1 VAGGDQRQDGG
12 SGERVPAD
20 RAQFDIAVHT
30 SGIGSVQARVDDGPR
45 IALERDRVTGDW
57 VGQVPTGSRYVLAVT
72 GDRLAL
78 DPRATE
84 VWFPPGHSREAN
96 KPNGRVADADFPR
109 AVAAPW
115 PARRPQRRTTRPLVV
130 YEAHVRGLTACRPR
144 ADAGTFRAAIDELP
158 RLAEL
163 GVSVLELLPVHQFD
177 PDEGNYW
184 GYMPLVFGA
193 VHRQYAAGDRPA
205 EELADLVTAAH
216 DHDIEVWLDVVV
228 NHTTEA
234 DRAGPNYSLRIL
246 DEREYYVVRPDGT
259 YLDDAGTGNVID
271 AFSPQSRR
279 LIMECLDRF
288 ADLGVDGFRF
298 DLAAV
303 LARDAD
309 FVRAIGDWGERRD
322 VRLVAEPWDMARYLL
337 GPDFPDQRWMQWNGE
352 FRDDVRGFL
361 RGEPGMV
368 PLMVQRLAGS
378 PDLFTTPM
386 NSLNFLTAHDGFTMY
401 DLVAY
406 DHRHNEANGWDNTD
420 GHHHNRSWNCGWE
433 GDVDVPDDVMVLR
446 RRQLRNAMCLLL
458 LSHGVPMF
466 VAGDEFARTQRGNNN
481 AYNQDN
487 ETSWLDWGR
496 AAEWAGHERF
506 VGDLI
511 ALRAAHPVLWD
522 PERWG
527 TRLVTYGANGGP
539 DLGFE
544 SRSIAWAVDGLYV
557 MANMWWEPVTFTVQ
571 EPGEWSVAIDTT
583 DEPDVTRR
591 SDAIGDRRVAA
602 GAAMTVG
609 PRSIVVLS
617 RAPGGPTGS
626 GHGPAA
632 G

>member
-1 VAGGDQRQDGG
+1 VAVDGDPGR
-12 SGERVPAD
+12 GEW
-20 RAQFDIAVHT
+20 FDIAVHT
-30 SGIGSVQARVDDGPR
+30 SGISWVQARVDGGPR
-45 IALERDRVTGDW
+45 IALDRDQRTGDW
-57 VGQVPTGSRYVLAVT
+57 VGQVPTGSRYVIAVS

-96 KPNGRVADADFPR
+96 KPNGQLDDDDFPR

-115 PARRPQRRTTRPLVV
+115 PRRRPQRHTTRPLVV
-130 YEAHVRGLTACRPR
+130 YEAHVRGLTAGRPR
-144 ADAGTFRAAIDELP
+144 PDAGTFRAAIDELP

-163 GVSVLELLPVHQFD
+163 GVSVLELLPVHQYD

-193 VHRQYAAGDRPA
+193 IHRQYAAGDRPA
-205 EELADLVTAAH
+205 EELADLVSAAH
-216 DHDIEVWLDVVV
+216 EHDIEVWLDVVV

-234 DRAGPNYSLRIL
+234 DRAGPSYSLRIL
-246 DEREYYVVRPDGT
+246 DEREYYVVHPDGA
-259 YLDDAGTGNVID
+259 YLDDAGTGNVVD
-271 AFSPQSRR
+271 ALSPQSRR
-279 LIMECLDRF
+279 LIMEALNRL

-309 FVRAIGDWGERRD
+309 FVRSIGDWGERRG
-322 VRLVAEPWDMARYLL
+322 VRLVAEPWDLARYLL
-337 GPDFPDQRWMQWNGE
+337 GPDFPDQRWMQWNAE

-368 PLMVQRLAGS
+368 PRLKQRLAGS
-378 PDLFTTPM
+378 PDLFTSPM
-386 NSLNFLTAHDGFTMY
+386 RSLNFLTAHDGFTMY

-420 GHHHNRSWNCGWE
+420 GHHDNRSWNCGWE

-446 RRQLRNAMCLLL
+446 RRQLRNAVCLLL

-466 VAGDEFARTQRGNNN
+466 VAGDEFARTQGGNNN

-487 ETSWLDWGR
+487 ETSWLDWQR
-496 AAEWAGHERF
+496 AADWARHERF
-506 VGDLI
+506 VRGVL
-511 ALRAAHPVLWD
+511 AVRAAHPVLWD

-527 TRLVTYGANGGP
+527 SRLATFGANGSP
-539 DLGFE
+539 DVGHE
-544 SRSIAWAVDGLYV
+544 SRSIAWAVDGLYM
-557 MANMWWEPVTFTVQ
+557 MANMWWEPIEFIVQVPGDWRVVVDTMYDVVNALESAPASGPVVT
-571 EPGEWSVAIDTT
+571 VA
-583 DEPDVTRR
+583 
-591 SDAIGDRRVAA
+591 
-602 GAAMTVG
+602 

-617 RAPGGPTGS
+617 K
-626 GHGPAA
+626 
-632 G
+632 

>member
-1 VAGGDQRQDGG
+1 VAVDGDLGHDGWFEIG
-12 SGERVPAD
+12 
-20 RAQFDIAVHT
+20 IHT
-30 SGIGSVQARVDDGPR
+30 SGISWVQARVDGGQR
-45 IALERDRVTGDW
+45 IALERDRRTGDW
-57 VGQVPTGSRYVLAVT
+57 IGQLPTGAKYVIAVS

-96 KPNGRVADADFPR
+96 KPNGSVDDATFPR

-115 PARRPQRRTTRPLVV
+115 PRGRPQRHTTRPLVV
-130 YEAHVRGLTACRPR
+130 YEAHVRGLTAGRQR
-144 ADAGTFRAAIDELP
+144 SDAGTFRAAIDELP

-205 EELADLVTAAH
+205 EELAELVDAAH
-216 DHDIEVWLDVVV
+216 EHDIEIWLDVVV

-234 DRAGPNYSLRIL
+234 DPAGPSYSLRIL
-246 DEREYYVVRPDGT
+246 DEREYYVVHPDGT
-259 YLDDAGTGNVID
+259 YLDDAGTGNVVD
-271 AFSPQSRR
+271 AHSPQSRR

-309 FVRAIGDWGERRD
+309 FVRSIGDWGERRG

-368 PLMVQRLAGS
+368 PLMVQRLDGS
-378 PDLFTTPM
+378 PDLFTSPM
-386 NSLNFLTAHDGFTMY
+386 CSLNFLTAHDGFTMY

-446 RRQLRNAMCLLL
+446 RRQLRNAVCLLL

-466 VAGDEFARTQRGNNN
+466 VAGDEFARTQGGNNN

-487 ETSWLDWGR
+487 ETSWLDWQR
-496 AAEWAGHERF
+496 AADWAVHERF
-506 VGDLI
+506 VRDVL
-511 ALRAAHPVLWD
+511 AVRAAHPVLWD

-527 TRLVTYGANGGP
+527 SRLTTFGANGGP
-539 DLGFE
+539 DVGHE

-557 MANMWWEPVTFTVQ
+557 MANMWWEPIEFTVQ
-571 EPGEWSVAIDTT
+571 VPGDWRVVVDTT
-583 DEPDVTRR
+583 SDVVNALE
-591 SDAIGDRRVAA
+591 SAPPSGPVV
-602 GAAMTVG
+602 TVG
-609 PRSIVVLS
+609 PRSIVVLG
-617 RAPGGPTGS
+617 R
-626 GHGPAA
+626 
-632 G
+632 

>member
-12 SGERVPAD
+12 SDERVPAD
-20 RAQFDIAVHT
+20 RAPFDIAVHT

-368 PLMVQRLAGS
+368 PLMVRRLAGS
-378 PDLFTTPM
+378 PDLFTSPM
-386 NSLNFLTAHDGFTMY
+386 CSLNFLTAHDGFTMY

-433 GDVDVPDDVMVLR
+433 GDVDVPDDVMTLR
-446 RRQLRNAMCLLL
+446 RRQLRNAVCLLL

-466 VAGDEFARTQRGNNN
+466 VAGDEFARTQYGNNN

-487 ETSWLDWGR
+487 ETSWLDWDGR
-496 AAEWAGHERF
+496 AVEWADHQRF
-506 VGDLI
+506 VRDVL
-511 ALRAAHPVLWD
+511 AVRSAHPVLWD
-522 PERWG
+522 PQRW
-527 TRLVTYGANGGP
+527 TSRLATFGANGDP
-539 DLGFE
+539 DLGHE

-557 MANMWWEPVTFTVQ
+557 MANMWWEPVEFEIQ
-571 EPGEWSVAIDTT
+571 MPGQWRVVIDTT
-583 DEPDVTRR
+583 SDVVNA
-591 SDAIGDRRVAA
+591 SESAPASGPLV
-602 GAAMTVG
+602 TVG
-609 PRSIVVLS
+609 PRSIVVLAK
-617 RAPGGPTGS
+617 APDAAITTGV
-626 GHGPAA
+626 
-632 G
+632 

>member
-1 VAGGDQRQDGG
+1 VDGDPGHD
-12 SGERVPAD
+12 EW
-20 RAQFDIAVHT
+20 FDIAIHT
-30 SGIGSVQARVDDGPR
+30 SGIGWVQARVDGGSR
-45 IALERDRVTGDW
+45 IALERDQRTGDW
-57 VGQVPTGSRYVLAVT
+57 TGQVPTGAHYVIAVS

-84 VWFPPGHSREAN
+84 VWFPPGHSRDAN
-96 KPNGRVADADFPR
+96 KRNGSSNDADFPR
-109 AVAAPW
+109 AVATPW
-115 PARRPQRRTTRPLVV
+115 PKRRPPRHTTRPLVV
-130 YEAHVRGLTACRPR
+130 YEAHVRGLTAVRPR
-144 ADAGTFRAAIDELP
+144 PDAGTFRAAIDELP
-158 RLAEL
+158 RLVDL

-205 EELADLVTAAH
+205 EELAELVDAAH
-216 DHDIEVWLDVVV
+216 AHDIEVWLDVVV

-234 DRAGPNYSLRIL
+234 DPAGPSYSLRIL
-246 DEREYYVVRPDGT
+246 DEREYYVVHPDGT

-271 AFSPQSRR
+271 AHSPQARR

-309 FVRAIGDWGERRD
+309 FVRAIGDWGERRG

-368 PLMVQRLAGS
+368 PRMVQRLDGS
-378 PDLFTTPM
+378 PDLFTSPM
-386 NSLNFLTAHDGFTMY
+386 CSLNFLTAHDGFTMY

-420 GHHHNRSWNCGWE
+420 GHHDNRSWNCGWE

-446 RRQLRNAMCLLL
+446 RRQLRNAVCLLL

-466 VAGDEFARTQRGNNN
+466 VAGDEFARTQGGNNN

-487 ETSWLDWGR
+487 ETSWLDWRR

-506 VGDLI
+506 VRDVL
-511 ALRAAHPVLWD
+511 AVRAAHPVLWD
-522 PERWG
+522 PQRWG
-527 TRLVTYGANGGP
+527 SRLTTFGATGGP
-539 DLGFE
+539 DVGHE

-557 MANMWWEPVTFTVQ
+557 MANMWWEPVEFTVQ
-571 EPGEWSVAIDTT
+571 VPGEWRVIIDTVNET
-583 DEPDVTRR
+583 GDELDGVLEADPVAGDV
-591 SDAIGDRRVAA
+591 V
-602 GAAMTVG
+602 TVG
-609 PRSIVVLS
+609 PRSIVVL
-617 RAPGGPTGS
+617 TQ
-626 GHGPAA
+626 
-632 G
+632 

>member
-1 VAGGDQRQDGG
+1 VAGDPTSDPRID
-12 SGERVPAD
+12 EV
-20 RAQFDIAVHT
+20 FDIAIHT
-30 SGIGSVQARVDDGPR
+30 SGIRSVQARVDGGHR
-45 IALERDRVTGDW
+45 IALERNTLTGDW
-57 VGQVPTGSRYVLAVT
+57 VGQVPAGSRYVIAT
-72 GDRLAL
+72 ENDRLAL

-84 VWFPPGHSREAN
+84 VWFPHGHSRAAN
-96 KPNGRVADADFPR
+96 KGAVPLDGATFPR

-115 PARRPQRRTTRPLVV
+115 PAPRPQRRTLRPLVV
-130 YEAHVRGLTACRPR
+130 YEAHVRGLTRRRPLP
-144 ADAGTFRAAIDELP
+144 DAGTFRAAIGELP
-158 RLAEL
+158 RLARL
-163 GVSVLELLPVHQFD
+163 GVSVLELLPVHQYD

-193 VHRQYAAGDRPA
+193 VHRQYAAGDHPA
-205 EELADLVTAAH
+205 EELADLVSAAH

-228 NHTTEA
+228 NHTTEEN
-234 DRAGPNYSLRIL
+234 RAGPDYSLRIL
-246 DEREYYVVRPDGT
+246 DEREYYVVRPDGS

-271 AFSPQSRR
+271 AYSPQSRR
-279 LIMECLDRF
+279 LIMEALDRF

-309 FVRAIGDWGERRD
+309 FVRSIGDWGERRG
-322 VRLVAEPWDMARYLL
+322 VRLIAEPWDMARYLL

-368 PLMVQRLAGS
+368 PRMLERLAGS
-378 PDLFTTPM
+378 PGLFTSPM
-386 NSLNFLTAHDGFTMY
+386 CSLNFLTAHDGFTMY

-420 GHHHNRSWNCGWE
+420 GHHDNRSWNCGWE
-433 GDVDVPDDVMVLR
+433 GDIDVPVEVMTLR

-466 VAGDEFARTQRGNNN
+466 AAGDEFARTQGGNNN

-487 ETSWLDWGR
+487 ETSWLDWDR
-496 AAEWAGHERF
+496 AREWADHERF
-506 VGDLI
+506 VGAVA

-527 TRLVTYGANGGP
+527 SRLVTFGANGAP
-539 DLGFE
+539 DVDHE

-557 MANMWWEPVTFTVQ
+557 MANMWWEPVEFDVQ
-571 EPGEWSVAIDTT
+571 VPGEWRVAIDTDLESGLADGRLAGGT
-583 DEPDVTRR
+583 VT
-591 SDAIGDRRVAA
+591 VA
-602 GAAMTVG
+602 
-609 PRSIVVLS
+609 PRSIVVLDV
-617 RAPGGPTGS
+617 T
-626 GHGPAA
+626 HGV
-632 G
+632 